1 MTCKYGLLLL
11 FSAVLLG
18 CDKFEQLGSPPKQVV
33 VKVNSLANIKEVEQ
47 ILYKRFSEH
56 KVSIFTLSRLFCH
69 VYSRIDSSI
78 DGDTITY
85 TFKWDSPSKDKVDY
99 LIKHKGNLVVR
110 ASVGYIWFTSRDINH
125 SSVKKEE
132 DRNYLIFGVQD
143 SAVPK
148 IRRLSRKNIGKEMRM
163 ELDGELI
170 SRAVIKDELG
180 KWFLVDLEKEY
191 DELSLISTL
200 LETGPLPEE
209 LVIVRN

>member
-1 MTCKYGLLLL
+1 MTYKYGLLLL

-18 CDKFEQLGSPPKQVV
+18 CDKFEQLGSPLKQVV
-33 VKVNSLANIKEVEQ
+33 VKVNSLANIKEIEQ

-56 KVSIFTLSRLFCH
+56 KVSIF
-69 VYSRIDSSI
+69 SRIDSSI

-148 IRRLSRKNIGKEMRM
+148 IRRLSRKNIGKEMLM

-209 LVIVRN
+209 LVIVRNEL

>member
-1 MTCKYGLLLL
+1 MTYKYGLLLL

-56 KVSIFTLSRLFCH
+56 KVSIF
-69 VYSRIDSSI
+69 SRIDSSI

-209 LVIVRN
+209 LVIVRNEL

>member
-1 MTCKYGLLLL
+1 MTYKYGLLLL

-33 VKVNSLANIKEVEQ
+33 VQLNSLANVKEVEQ

-56 KVSIFTLSRLFCH
+56 KVSIFSK
-69 VYSRIDSSI
+69 IDSST

-85 TFKWDSPSKDKVDY
+85 TFKWDSPGKDKVDY

-170 SRAVIKDELG
+170 SRAVINDELG

-209 LVIVRN
+209 VVIVRNEL

>member
-1 MTCKYGLLLL
+1 MTYKYGLLLL

-18 CDKFEQLGSPPKQVV
+18 CDKFEQLGSPLKQVV

-56 KVSIFTLSRLFCH
+56 KVSIF
-69 VYSRIDSSI
+69 SRIDSSI

-209 LVIVRN
+209 LVIVRNEL